1 MSQSALAPAVISVT
15 DAAGVT
21 PVTPVT
27 GVTGVLCVWCDGD
40 VQVARRVTLRDPEL
54 DSIS

>member
-15 DAAGVT
+15 DAAG
-21 PVTPVT
+21 VTPVT